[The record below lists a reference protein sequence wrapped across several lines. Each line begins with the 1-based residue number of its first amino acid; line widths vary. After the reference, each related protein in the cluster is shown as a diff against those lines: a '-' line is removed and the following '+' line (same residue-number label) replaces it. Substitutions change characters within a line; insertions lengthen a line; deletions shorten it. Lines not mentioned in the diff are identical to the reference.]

1 MTDEGA
7 RALAAAVCLQAIKDY
22 EALCRK
28 VEAGKIIELPSGAL
42 EKGPTFRQH
51 RRGNQYVGDHIPN
64 YSFREIEQFF
74 VRDGEQFAGF
84 DPKHILDRLY
94 KQKAR
99 AKWIAAK
106 KFGRNT

>member
-1 MTDEGA
+1 MTDKGA
-7 RALAAAVCLQAIKDY
+7 KALAAAVCLQAIKDY

-28 VEAGKIIELPSGAL
+28 VEAGKIVELPGGAL
-42 EKGPTFRQH
+42 EKGTKFRQH
-51 RRGNQYVGDHIPN
+51 RRGNKYVGDHIPN

-84 DPKHILDRLY
+84 DPRHILDRLY

-99 AKWIAAK
+99 AKRIAAK
-106 KFGRNT
+106 KYNRNT